1 MKLGGLG
8 NDKLKVEGYRR
19 KKRRMKL
26 KSKGNNSDAIIE
38 KFTAQSSK
46 SAKFAKTS
54 IKKKDG
60 VVEGGA
66 KEGKAGDGK
75 GNENAVGGGAM

>member
-38 KFTAQSSK
+38 KFTA
-46 SAKFAKTS
+46 
-54 IKKKDG
+54 
-60 VVEGGA
+60 
-66 KEGKAGDGK
+66 
-75 GNENAVGGGAM
+75 